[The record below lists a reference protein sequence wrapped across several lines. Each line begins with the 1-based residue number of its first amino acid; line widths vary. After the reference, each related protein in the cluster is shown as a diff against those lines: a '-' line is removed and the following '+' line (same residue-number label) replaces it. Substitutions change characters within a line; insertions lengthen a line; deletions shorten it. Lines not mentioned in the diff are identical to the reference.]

1 MENTTTYIHD
11 RILPIRIQI
20 CIIYIYI
27 YIYTHL
33 TRVTIYICIDVHV
46 YTSPVVTLLS
56 RYLADNTLG

>member
-11 RILPIRIQI
+11 RILPIRMKIY
-20 CIIYIYI
+20 IIYIYTH
-27 YIYTHL
+27 THL

-56 RYLADNTLG
+56 RYLADNTLV